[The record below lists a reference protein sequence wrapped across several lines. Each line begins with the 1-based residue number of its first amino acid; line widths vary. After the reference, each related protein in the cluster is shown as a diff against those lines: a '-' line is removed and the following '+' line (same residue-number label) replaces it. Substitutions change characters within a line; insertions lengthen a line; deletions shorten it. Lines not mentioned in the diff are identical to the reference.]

1 MSDFDPFGGGD
12 FSRDPGYGSDYYGKK
27 KSTKGKGFFIFLV
40 VVIIIYFVVKFL
52 FLTTYTVSTEIKNTE
67 NQPLNANII
76 IAKDSGFSN
85 KVANI
90 NNSESIKLK
99 KGSYYYNILMSG
111 YNSKKGNFT
120 LKDDYTIEEVL
131 EKNIKLAIKN
141 IVFPS
146 QVYAN
151 QEAVLEIEV
160 ENKSPTEIYNL
171 DNLVF
176 DGALKDWEN
185 FTPINEIG
193 FPISKEEITFPPT
206 KIKIIRL
213 RFTVPSD
220 SKPKEKLD
228 ATVKIKYKSSK
239 KNVNF
244 SIIEEPKIN
253 TSFVLN
259 TTVKSGT
266 VTSYKLTIDNS
277 KNSISLTDLNLSLVL
292 ESKIGQEGVKNW
304 FKLPLGEVYV
314 ESKKRYEKMIDVE
327 VPITSLADEIT
338 GELRIT
344 SAAFKEPKTFP
355 ITLKVEEPDN
365 FFNIKLDKTTINL
378 DYDENLQMVTNS
390 AIIKLTLDNLKND
403 VPITIERVFF
413 MDTSPRND
421 CNNFIYIPTDTIPPL
436 IYKKSNQEVLIT
448 IGAVDSSL
456 IGDLINNTRTCTINV
471 LYQHPFRT
479 NDTIE
484 DYKNIVINV
493 E

>member
-1 MSDFDPFGGGD
+1 MSDFDPFGGGG
-12 FSRDPGYGSDYYGKK
+12 FSIDPGYGYDYGKK
-27 KSTKGKGFFIFLV
+27 KNTKGKGFFIFLV
-40 VVIIIYFVVKFL
+40 IVIIIYFIVKFL
-52 FLTTYTVSTEIKNTE
+52 FLTTYIVDTSIQNTE

-76 IAKDSGFSN
+76 ISKDSSFSN
-85 KVANI
+85 KVATLNDL
-90 NNSESIKLK
+90 ETIKLK
-99 KGSYYYNILMSG
+99 KGKYYYNIQMSG
-111 YNSKKGNFT
+111 YNSKRGDFT
-120 LKDDYTIEEVL
+120 LKENYTIEEVL
-131 EKNIKLAIKN
+131 EKSIKLEIKN
-141 IVFPS
+141 ITFPS

-176 DGALKDWEN
+176 DGALKDWTD
-185 FTPINEIG
+185 FTPINEVG
-193 FPISKEEITFPPT
+193 FPISKEEITFPTT
-206 KIKIIRL
+206 KIKTIKL

-239 KNVNF
+239 KTVTF

-253 TSFVLN
+253 TSFVVN

-277 KNSISLTDLNLSLVL
+277 KNSISLTDLNLSLVIF
-292 ESKIGQEGVKNW
+292 SKIGQEGIDNW
-304 FKLPLGEVYV
+304 FKLPLGGVYV
-314 ESKKRYEKMIDVE
+314 ESKKKYEKMIDVE
-327 VPITSLADEIT
+327 VPITALADEIT

-344 SAAFKEPKTFP
+344 SAAFKDPKIFP
-355 ITLKVEEPDN
+355 INLKIEEPDN
-365 FFNIKLDKTTINL
+365 FFNIKLDKSTINL
-378 DYDENLQMVTNS
+378 DYDSNLQIVTNS

-421 CNNFIYIPTDTIPPL
+421 CNNFIYIPTDTIPQL

-471 LYQHPFRT
+471 LYKHPFRT